1 MLLRTLNAQKNV
13 IKKHGI
19 NVDGKTYKIPF
30 TGTVD

>member
-19 NVDGKTYKIPF
+19 NVDGKTYKITF